1 MTLNRRVF
9 LLGAAVSGM
18 RVNAADT
25 RSDPVATTVLLAH
38 SGGRETSYRMMI
50 PPRGGRLPVVVFSHG
65 ANSSNE
71 DYDLLWQ
78 AWASRGYC
86 VIGPNHID
94 SGPVESQRK
103 VARSELWPARM
114 ADATLPM
121 QQPGRFD
128 AIAVGHG
135 MRIDWRAV
143 CAAGH
148 SFGAVVAQSLAGASI
163 LNPGDG
169 SRFDGHV
176 ANIKACIAL
185 SPPGPL
191 AGFIPNDAWAGVAVP
206 SLLQTGDRDVLPG
219 FVDDWHSRLTG
230 FPGRPD
236 RWTIVGRGVDH
247 YFGGLICRRK
257 PGPNALLPA
266 LEQTADLCALFLD
279 AYLGGRHRA
288 LSALRARAAR
298 ADDGVL
304 SFESAAR

>member
-1 MTLNRRVF
+1 
-9 LLGAAVSGM
+9 M
-18 RVNAADT
+18 RVVAADT
-25 RSDPVATTVLLAH
+25 PSDPLATQVLLTH
-38 SGGRETSYRMMI
+38 PDGRETSYRMMI
-50 PPRGGRLPVVVFSHG
+50 PQRGRKLPVVLFSHG
-65 ANSSNE
+65 ANSTNE

-78 AWASRGYC
+78 AWAARGYC

-103 VARSELWPARM
+103 VARGELWPARVT
-114 ADATLPM
+114 DATLPM
-121 QQPGRFD
+121 QQPGLFN
-128 AIAVGHG
+128 AIAVAHG
-135 MRIDWRAV
+135 MRIDWRLV

-163 LNPGDG
+163 IDPADDG
-169 SRFDGHV
+169 RVDGHAAAHV
-176 ANIKACIAL
+176 KACIAL

-219 FVDDWHSRLTG
+219 FVDDWHSRLIG
-230 FPGRPD
+230 FAGRPD

-257 PGPNALLPA
+257 PGPNVQQSA
-266 LEQTADLCALFLD
+266 LEQTAQLCGVFLD

-288 LSALRARAAR
+288 LVTLRERAAR
-298 ADDGVL
+298 GDNGVL
-304 SFESAAR
+304 TFESVAG